1 VGSGADPAAVK
12 GEMMDHMLMPL
23 RRYAD
28 FSGRSRRKEYWMF
41 TLFVLIV
48 EIVLIAWIM
57 AAASA
62 AEGEMT
68 AMVTI
73 PFVILSIFG
82 LAIIIPLLAVTVRRL
97 HDQDKSG
104 WYYFI
109 GFVPI
114 VGPIVLLVFLCTDGT
129 SGPNRYGEDPKAG
142 ERG

>member
-1 VGSGADPAAVK
+1 MDY
-12 GEMMDHMLMPL
+12 MMMPL

-28 FSGRSRRKEYWMF
+28 FTGRSRRKEYWMF

-57 AAASA
+57 AAASG
-62 AEGEMT
+62 AEGGMT
-68 AMVTI
+68 TMVTI

-129 SGPNRYGEDPKAG
+129 RGPNRYGEDPKVG